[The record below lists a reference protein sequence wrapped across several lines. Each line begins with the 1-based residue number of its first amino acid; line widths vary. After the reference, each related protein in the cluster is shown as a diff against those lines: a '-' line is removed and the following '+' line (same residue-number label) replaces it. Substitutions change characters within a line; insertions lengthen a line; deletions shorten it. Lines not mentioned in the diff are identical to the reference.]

1 MGDAAEGNGQGSGVS
16 DDVRNAAYEALAR
29 ATHTV
34 VADFGRRLDDLTA
47 TVRSDAEIR
56 RDLVPPKSVAAAGR
70 RLTGAQRRAV
80 RDAIDEVITSQQA
93 DIERSLGS
101 DTTEAPP
108 EERLP
113 MTPDLVAMVIEYLL
127 GDGDP
132 TGRLEAVLVD
142 LMERY
147 PAGRE
152 YVGQY
157 IVWRVGIGAPNA
169 VTSAAYQGAVSEFES
184 LLGALLRLVAVVEPA
199 RIGGHRFD
207 EDAHQADPKAYIHD
221 LIWHY
226 ADAVGDAMRG
236 GNKKWMELITSA
248 FGADV
253 LDLVP
258 DPDALTEV
266 YQRRN
271 VLAHRGGVAD
281 PAYVKATGRT
291 DSIGSPLTP
300 DVETFAAAVA
310 LLDAL
315 GTQLAACWLHAVRN
329 DVPVDRTLAWR
340 ALTRQLDAEEWSLA
354 RSIALGICADID
366 WGDDVDPYRVNTWMA
381 RLLSDDP
388 DADSIRREIRA
399 WDVAAGSD
407 LAIAKACLLFD
418 ESEAVAAVQSY
429 ATKGGDLWAIA
440 DWPLAK
446 QMSKRSNR
454 FRAAVRPRSVQRPI
468 T

>member
-1 MGDAAEGNGQGSGVS
+1 MS

-113 MTPDLVAMVIEYLL
+113 MTPDLVAMVIEDLL

-226 ADAVGDAMRG
+226 ADAVGDAVSGMRMLSHLPVLAG
-236 GNKKWMELITSA
+236 TVLAVLVWRAARRPSDPPAAATPVL
-248 FGADV
+248 ADV
-253 LDLVP
+253 VP
-258 DPDALTEV
+258 PEDSTPA
-266 YQRRN
+266 RR
-271 VLAHRGGVAD
+271 RGHLR
-281 PAYVKATGRT
+281 PAG
-291 DSIGSPLTP
+291 
-300 DVETFAAAVA
+300 
-310 LLDAL
+310 
-315 GTQLAACWLHAVRN
+315 
-329 DVPVDRTLAWR
+329 
-340 ALTRQLDAEEWSLA
+340 
-354 RSIALGICADID
+354 
-366 WGDDVDPYRVNTWMA
+366 
-381 RLLSDDP
+381 
-388 DADSIRREIRA
+388 
-399 WDVAAGSD
+399 
-407 LAIAKACLLFD
+407 
-418 ESEAVAAVQSY
+418 
-429 ATKGGDLWAIA
+429 
-440 DWPLAK
+440 
-446 QMSKRSNR
+446 
-454 FRAAVRPRSVQRPI
+454 
-468 T
+468 